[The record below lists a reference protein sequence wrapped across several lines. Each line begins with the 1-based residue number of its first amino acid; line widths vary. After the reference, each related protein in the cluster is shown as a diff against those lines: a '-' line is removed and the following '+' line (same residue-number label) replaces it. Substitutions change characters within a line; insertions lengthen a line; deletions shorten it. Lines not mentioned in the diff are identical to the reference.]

1 MLHFPVSWNHMPKK
15 LLTTPIKPVRSKI
28 KPIVKTSI
36 SDEIVDQ
43 ILSLIAKGALKPG
56 QRLPSEREL
65 CKDFGAGRSSLREAL
80 RCLSIVGVLTARV
93 GEGTSVAINGG
104 KFLGK
109 IVEWRIITER
119 HDIEDLM
126 QVRIALESVAAA
138 SVARQ
143 RNEEDISRL
152 ELLLNKMEAATKNQ
166 KRFAALDLEFHISL
180 AAASENFLIFDLI
193 SMIRAQMGKTLSRV
207 LLVPDALPL
216 SLKEHASIVSAIM
229 HRNPDAA
236 SKAMQHHL
244 NAALRRYHNA
254 LGNEPTPITNSR
266 SREIPGSS
274 SKTTGKVKKKA

>member
-1 MLHFPVSWNHMPKK
+1 MTSPIPVKAGTLPCCFA
-15 LLTTPIKPVRSKI
+15 VC
-28 KPIVKTSI
+28 
-36 SDEIVDQ
+36 SDNSATCFEPTNPRVAY
-43 ILSLIAKGALKPG
+43 S
-56 QRLPSEREL
+56 SEREL

-109 IVEWRIITER
+109 IVEWRIITEQ

-126 QVRIALESVAAA
+126 IALESVAAA

-274 SKTTGKVKKKA
+274 NKTTGKIKKKA